1 MEWQDRGIVIGVRTH
16 GESAAIVD
24 VLTASRG
31 RHLGLVHGGQ
41 SRRMRPCLQAGNT
54 VDVTWRA
61 RIEEQLGTFA
71 VEPRVQ
77 RAARLLDSG
86 LALHALNHLCALV
99 RLLPEREP
107 HAPLYEQLD
116 AMLDHLDDRDATPA
130 AIVRF
135 ELGLLQDLGFGLDLA
150 TCAATGQRDD
160 LAYVSP
166 KSGRAVCRTAGEPY
180 RARLLALP
188 AFLRD
193 DAATAGPDELAAGF
207 RLSEYFLL
215 RDVFAPR
222 GLAMPDARRAYL
234 RALASNP

>member
-61 RIEEQLGTFA
+61 RIEEQLGTFT

-77 RAARLLDSG
+77 RAARLLDSA

-107 HAPLYEQLD
+107 HAPLYEQFD
-116 AMLDHLDDRDATPA
+116 AMLDHLQDRDATPA
-130 AIVRF
+130 AMVRF

-150 TCAATGQRDD
+150 TCAATGGRDD

-166 KSGRAVCRTAGEPY
+166 KSGRAVCRAAGEPY
-180 RARLLALP
+180 HDRLLALP

-193 DAATAGPDELAAGF
+193 DPGLVDPDDLAAGF
-207 RLSEYFLL
+207 RLSEHFLM

-222 GLAMPDARRAYL
+222 GLTMPDARRAYL
-234 RALASNP
+234 RALAADP